1 MDNKDTS
8 KSTIGRRGFLTT
20 AAAAG
25 ATVILGGR
33 ATGASGADAPAVK
46 PKRPRKGPSDEL
58 NVGIIGTG
66 AEGQVLI
73 NACMYKHAPIPG
85 LNFVA
90 MCDIW
95 SYNKKYV
102 KGKLK
107 KSYYRKFPDVKD
119 FEDYQ
124 EMLDDDSLDLDC
136 VIVATPEW
144 KHAEHSIECMKK
156 GIHVYCE
163 KEMSNDLN
171 EAREMVKVSNEKDVL
186 LQIGHQRRSNPR
198 YIHAV
203 NNLVRNKDV
212 NILGRVTQ
220 AMAQWNRGV
229 SADIGWPRTYVMP
242 SDKLTKYGYDTMHRF
257 RNWRWYKRYGGGP
270 IVDLGSHQIDI
281 FEWVFG
287 THPKSVYATGGV
299 DYYDTHEW
307 YDNVMCLYEY
317 ETEPGKT
324 SRAFYQVQT
333 TTSHG
338 GYHEVFMG
346 ENGTLVMS
354 ENPMQGNW
362 VKRETR
368 KEVPDWNQYVKQG
381 LIQEIAQKIPKAVVK
396 STKAILDV
404 RTSPSL
410 PKWPLPVDLA
420 RPPHQPHLA
429 NFFEAVRLG
438 DKGHLNCPG
447 EIGFKTAVAVLAVNN
462 VIETQQKRV
471 FDEKEFHA

>member
-1 MDNKDTS
+1 MDNKDTQN
-8 KSTIGRRGFLTT
+8 STIGRRGFLTT

-25 ATVILGGR
+25 ATVILGAG
-33 ATGASGADAPAVK
+33 ANASGADAPAPAAK
-46 PKRPRKGPSDEL
+46 AKKAPKGPNSDL
-58 NVGIIGTG
+58 NVAIIGTG
-66 AEGQVLI
+66 AEGQVLLQ
-73 NACMYKHAPIPG
+73 ACMFKDAPIPG

-95 SYNKKYV
+95 SYNKKYAS
-102 KGKLK
+102 GRLK
-107 KSYYRKFPDVKD
+107 RKFKNLKV

-144 KHAEHSIECMKK
+144 LHAEHSIACMKK
-156 GIHVYCE
+156 GLHVYCE

-171 EAREMVKVSNEKDVL
+171 KAREMVQVSNQTGML

-198 YIHAV
+198 YRHAIE
-203 NNLVRNKDV
+203 NLVLNKDV

-229 SADIGWPRTYVMP
+229 SADIGWPTTYVMP
-242 SDKLTKYGYDTMHRF
+242 PDKLAKYGYETMHRF
-257 RNWRWYKRYGGGP
+257 RNWRWYKKYGGGP

-281 FEWVFG
+281 FEWIFG
-287 THPKSVYATGGV
+287 THPKSVYASGGV

-317 ETEPGKT
+317 ENDYGM

-338 GYHEVFMG
+338 GYHEAFMG
-346 ENGTLVMS
+346 ENGTLVLS
-354 ENPMQGNW
+354 ENPARGNW

-368 KEVPDWNQYVKQG
+368 KEVPDWNQYVKAG
-381 LIQEIAQKIPKAVVK
+381 LIQEIAQKIPKAAVK
-396 STKAILDV
+396 SKSAVLDV
-404 RTSPSL
+404 RLSASL
-410 PKWPLPVDLA
+410 PQWPLPVDLA
-420 RPPHQPHLA
+420 RPFHQPHLA

-438 DKGHLNCPG
+438 EKSHLNCPG
-447 EIGFKTAVAVLAVNN
+447 EVGFKTAVAVLAVND
-462 VIETQQKRV
+462 VIETQKKRI
-471 FDEKEFHA
+471 FEEKDFHA